1 MEIQLKI
8 SASLSDSFIDNY
20 QRKYFNPNFQ
30 QEDINSQLLERVDL
44 QREIAS
50 DIVDSI
56 RKERPR
62 ELFEL
67 LSPLYQE
74 VRNFDNS
81 GLLQISISEEEEV
94 MYEKILADIEN
105 IIVNN
110 LQTDEAYRT
119 EISKEIIAAT
129 RN

>member
-1 MEIQLKI
+1 MEMQLKI

-30 QEDINSQLLERVDL
+30 QEDINSQILVRVDL
-44 QREIAS
+44 QSEIAS
-50 DIVDSI
+50 DIVESI

-67 LSPLYQE
+67 LSPLYQAVE
-74 VRNFDNS
+74 NFNGSD
-81 GLLQISISEEEEV
+81 LLQISLSEDEEV
-94 MYEKILADIEN
+94 MYEKLLAQIEN
-105 IIVNN
+105 GIVNN
-110 LQTDEAYRT
+110 LQTNEEYRT
-119 EISKEIIAAT
+119 EISKEIIEAT